1 MTAGTAPI
9 QVCDDEHGCDAW
21 EIDLESTGARYLGA
35 SPLDG
40 WVIDRR
46 ADTAYCP
53 EHKPTEETD
62 S

>member
-1 MTAGTAPI
+1 MSSGTVPI
-9 QVCDDEHGCDAW
+9 QACDSERGCDAW
-21 EIDLESTGARYLGA
+21 EIDLESTGARYVYGK

-46 ADTAYCP
+46 ADTAFCP
-53 EHKPTEETD
+53 EHKGEA